1 MPINGRAYKRQFTVW
16 EVMEGGEGGGGGG
29 EASASPAP
37 EDKNNPG
44 LVGLKL

>member
-29 EASASPAP
+29 RHPLP
-37 EDKNNPG
+37 RPQKIKIIP
-44 LVGLKL
+44 V